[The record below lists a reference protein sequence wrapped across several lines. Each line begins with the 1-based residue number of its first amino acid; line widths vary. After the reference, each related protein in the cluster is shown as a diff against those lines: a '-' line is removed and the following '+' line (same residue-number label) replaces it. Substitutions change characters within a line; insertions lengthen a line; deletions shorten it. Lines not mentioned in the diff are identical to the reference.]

1 MSNAAGLTI
10 LAVVI
15 GLLAALATLQAVV
28 RRRQLSSGREVS
40 RVPAERTATTFRFD
54 HAIES
59 MLPDE
64 WWRLLLDVRLATSDE
79 ARGLRWQQV
88 AKPPEFT
95 LTLSDDRGRSV
106 YTRKGSLAPFLTW
119 WLASRGSGTE
129 TLLSSKSHSRLW
141 GTLTLLELL
150 PVAPCRYRLL
160 LEITAVSEASSDG
173 SRSRWEVED
182 AALVVREG
190 VIPFTRT
197 VSYPHER
204 VRL

>member
-1 MSNAAGLTI
+1 MPSHVGPSI
-10 LAVVI
+10 
-15 GLLAALATLQAVV
+15 LLAAAILVGLAAVLQAVV

-54 HAIES
+54 HTIES
-59 MLPDE
+59 MVPDQ

-95 LTLSDDRGRSV
+95 LTLSDDRGRAV
-106 YTRKGSLAPFLTW
+106 YTRKGSLAPFLSW
-119 WLASRGSGTE
+119 WLASRRSETE
-129 TLLSSKSHSRLW
+129 TLLSSKSHARFW
-141 GTLTLLELL
+141 GTVTLLELL
-150 PVAPCRYRLL
+150 PAAPCRCRLL
-160 LEITAVSEASSDG
+160 LEIMAVSEASSDG

-182 AALVVREG
+182 AVLVVREG
-190 VIPFTRT
+190 VTPFTRT

-204 VRL
+204 VRV